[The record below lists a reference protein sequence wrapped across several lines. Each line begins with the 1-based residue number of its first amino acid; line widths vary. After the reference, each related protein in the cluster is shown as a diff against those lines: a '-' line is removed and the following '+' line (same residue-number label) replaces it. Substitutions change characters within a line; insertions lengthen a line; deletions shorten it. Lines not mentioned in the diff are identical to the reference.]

1 MATFPYRMKRMKK
14 PGLIASEIVAHHK
27 PKSPE
32 AEVFRELRTSLL
44 VGMNMQN
51 KTVLQVTS
59 TNPNDGKTTV
69 ATNLAVSIADTDR
82 RVLLIDGDL
91 RSPNLHSIFGI
102 DNGTGLSNYLHKEKR
117 FDDVL
122 LTTPVKNLSLVTAG
136 DNRVDPAETLSL
148 PSFKKFIAEAKEK
161 FDFIVLDTPP
171 VLAVSDT
178 CIMASKVDSVLL
190 VVRSFKNDS
199 PSIMQAEHLL
209 REVEANVC
217 GVVVNTFRGKRFY
230 NTHGDSLESYGYG
243 YGSGAAYGNGANYG
257 YDYTYDYGDS

>member
-1 MATFPYRMKRMKK
+1 MFPDWMKQMEKY
-14 PGLIASEIVAHHK
+14 GLIASEIVAHHK

-32 AEVFRELRTSLL
+32 AEVFRELRTSLF

-69 ATNLAVSIADTDR
+69 ATNLAVSIAESNR
-82 RVLLIDGDL
+82 GVLLIDGDL
-91 RSPNLHSIFGI
+91 RFPNLHLIFGI
-102 DNGTGLSNYLHKEKR
+102 ANETGLSNYLHKEKR

-122 LTTPVKNLSLVTAG
+122 LTTPVENLYLVTAG

-148 PSFKKFIAEAKEK
+148 PSFKEFLAEARKK

-178 CIMASKVDSVLL
+178 CIMASQVDSVLL
-190 VVRSFKNDS
+190 VVRSFNNDS
-199 PSIMQAEHLL
+199 PTIMQADYLL
-209 REVEANVC
+209 RKVGANVC
-217 GVVVNTFRGKRFY
+217 GVAVNTFRGNRLY
-230 NTHGDSLESYGYG
+230 NTHGDSLESCGYG
-243 YGSGAAYGNGANYG
+243 YGCGGAYGSGTTYG
-257 YDYTYDYGDS
+257 YDYTCDYGDGS